1 MDLRISQAEESVK
14 AQGPAQSWISGQ
26 MNTHN
31 GEITGSGGDL
41 DERQRLSVGL
51 LGPFDVAV
59 NERPVSLTAGR
70 LRAVLAVLALSAG
83 RVVSVDHLAAGV
95 WADGDPPG
103 NVRRSVQTYMSRLRS
118 ALGAGTIDSTPAGY
132 VLRTDPERVDALRFV
147 TLVNAASAAS
157 DTVTR
162 RARLAEA
169 LKLWRGTPFEGV
181 PSGRLEESETPW
193 LLERYLTALEWRLDL
208 DISAGR
214 HGDLIVELCELTARH
229 PLRESLW
236 ARLLV
241 VLDRSGR
248 RADALARYET
258 MRARIATDLGVDPDP
273 TLQRI
278 HTDLLTRRTPI
289 DSQRCP
295 TCLGQAN

>member
-1 MDLRISQAEESVK
+1 
-14 AQGPAQSWISGQ
+14 

-31 GEITGSGGDL
+31 AEITASGGDL
-41 DERQRLSVGL
+41 DERQRRTLSVGL
-51 LGPFDVAV
+51 LGPFNVAV

-70 LRAVLAVLALSAG
+70 LRALLAVLALSAD
-83 RVVSVDHLAAGV
+83 RVVSVDHLATGV
-95 WADGDPPG
+95 WADEDPPG
-103 NVRRSVQTYMSRLRS
+103 NVRRSLQTYLARLRS

-147 TLVNAASAAS
+147 RLVNAASAAP
-157 DTVTR
+157 DTAAR
-162 RARLAEA
+162 RARLVEA
-169 LKLWRGTPFEGV
+169 LNLWRGTPFEGV
-181 PSGRLEESETPW
+181 PSGRLEESEAPW

-214 HGDLIVELCELTARH
+214 HGDLVVELCELTARY

-258 MRARIATDLGVDPDP
+258 MRARIATELGVDPDP

-278 HTDLLTRRTPI
+278 HTDLLARRTPNPPI
-289 DSQRCP
+289 NSRHCP
-295 TCLGQAN
+295 VCPGQAN

>member
-1 MDLRISQAEESVK
+1 
-14 AQGPAQSWISGQ
+14 
-26 MNTHN
+26 MNN
-31 GEITGSGGDL
+31 GEITGAGGS
-41 DERQRLSVGL
+41 EPRTLSVGL
-51 LGPFDVAV
+51 LGPFTVAV

-70 LRAVLAVLALSAG
+70 LRALLAALALSAG

-95 WADGDPPG
+95 WADEDSPA
-103 NVRRSVQTYMSRLRS
+103 NVRRSVQTYMARLRS
-118 ALGAGTIDSTPAGY
+118 ALGAGAIGSTPAGY

-147 TLVNAASAAS
+147 RLLNAASAAP
-157 DTVTR
+157 DGVAGR
-162 RARLAEA
+162 PRLVEA

-181 PSGRLEESETPW
+181 PSGLLEKSEAPW

-214 HGDLIVELCELTARH
+214 HGDLVVELCELTARY

-258 MRARIATDLGVDPDP
+258 MRTRIATELGVDPDP

-278 HTDLLTRRTPI
+278 HIDLLTRRTPLV
-289 DSQRCP
+289 SRRCP
-295 TCLGQAN
+295 VCPVQGS